1 MEGYKKHLIYEPYE
15 TIEEQEEAEERIR
28 QEFEKA
34 EDERREDELFN
45 KIEVIKKLES
55 IEEENKRWL
64 EELFMEHGIY
74 N

>member
-15 TIEEQEEAEERIR
+15 TIEEQEDAEERIR

-34 EDERREDELFN
+34 EDELFN

-55 IEEENKRWL
+55 IEEENKRWF
-64 EELFMEHGIY
+64 EELFMELGY